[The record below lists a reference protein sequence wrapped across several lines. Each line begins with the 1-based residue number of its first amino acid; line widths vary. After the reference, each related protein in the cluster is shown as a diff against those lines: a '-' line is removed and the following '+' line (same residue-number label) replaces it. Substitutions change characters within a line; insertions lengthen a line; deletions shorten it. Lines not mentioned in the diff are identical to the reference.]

1 MFLTGAGVLD
11 HDWDVSRKV
20 HGARVSRF
28 FQYPST
34 CIQQIVSFFP
44 FSPDC
49 KQDETNELN
58 VVTYYSQYFYFQ
70 KTLES
75 IQSDNGLML
84 TIVVEETYIQ

>member
-1 MFLTGAGVLD
+1 MVYWIKKLLTKGEQIFPVSIKMYSTDSFL
-11 HDWDVSRKV
+11 
-20 HGARVSRF
+20 
-28 FQYPST
+28 
-34 CIQQIVSFFP
+34 FP

-49 KQDETNELN
+49 KQDKTNELN